1 MPRNY
6 DYDEVAVQ
14 DLLLDEENPRFAS
27 SILVKESTNKITQEM
42 IIEHLLRYSDVI
54 KLAQRINDVGELH
67 GSEIIT
73 CIKKDDKFVVLE
85 GNRRTCAC
93 KLLLDRKLIPEQYR
107 NHFPFITEQTK
118 ANLEKVMV
126 TVYPNRE
133 SVQAYLSDRHIAG
146 VRRWSALEKN
156 NYYMNLFLQYG
167 NVDSVKKHTSDS
179 TSVVTKCIKKYQ
191 FFMDVFNVLKS
202 KYPSLE
208 IEKIDYLPMVDR
220 FMETL
225 VGDDE
230 EVGLNLEIDNVK
242 LQYLCIPEKRDV
254 YDKILMKIGEAF
266 LVRKERRLC
275 VEGELPKVVGS
286 EIYGKDDQKRLILE
300 DKRIPGLYSLIQ
312 QYKSDKKIELSSEE
326 RAKATG
332 DEAKTGVNGQEADN
346 GALKNLGVDK
356 NQSEEDMSRDSM
368 NTGNGEKNVDT
379 SSSVDKGN
387 VGNEQDKGA
396 GGNSNL
402 PYFFQG
408 LNYQNLDPNDP
419 DSHGVSR
426 ACKEIQLFSNRKLVD
441 TFPMAAAFLTR
452 TIIEHALIYYSKK
465 HKIQGQN
472 KYIWEEIS
480 NAGNAFKLSSIINKY
495 NSNLANYIL
504 DARMREYFTDLFG
517 DYNTSVNPLNW
528 VVHRPDE
535 YQLPAKDLIDLPR
548 KGLLALINFFIA

>member
-6 DYDEVAVQ
+6 EYKEVAVQ
-14 DLLLDEENPRFAS
+14 ELLLDEENPRFAS

-54 KLAQRINDVGELH
+54 KLAQRINEVGELH

-73 CIKKDDKFVVLE
+73 CTKKGDKFVVLE

-107 NHFPFITEQTK
+107 SNFPFITEHAK
-118 ANLEKVMV
+118 ANIEKVMV
-126 TVYPNRE
+126 TIYPDRE

-146 VRRWSALEKN
+146 VRHWSALEKN

-167 NVDSVKKHTSDS
+167 NVESVKKHTSDS
-179 TSVVTKCIKKYQ
+179 VSVVTKSIKKYQ
-191 FFMDVFNVLKS
+191 FFMDVFNILKS
-202 KYPSLE
+202 KYTSLE

-220 FMETL
+220 FMDTL

-230 EVGLNLEIDNVK
+230 EVGLNLEIDYEK
-242 LQYLCIPEKRDV
+242 LQYLCISEKRDV
-254 YDKILMKIGEAF
+254 YDKILLKIGEAF

-275 VEGELPKVVGS
+275 GDGELSKVVGS
-286 EIYGKDDQKRLILE
+286 EIYGKNDQKRLILE
-300 DKRIPGLYSLIQ
+300 DIRIPGLYSLIQ
-312 QYKSDKKIELSSEE
+312 QYKSDGKTETSGAEGDKKTDSAVKNDTSEGTENGASKNAGADNASSE
-326 RAKATG
+326 G
-332 DEAKTGVNGQEADN
+332 
-346 GALKNLGVDK
+346 
-356 NQSEEDMSRDSM
+356 DMSKDSAQ
-368 NTGNGEKNVDT
+368 TANGEKNGNT
-379 SSSVDKGN
+379 SSNEDKGEEDN
-387 VGNEQDKGA
+387 KQERGA

-408 LNYQNLDPNDP
+408 LNYQNLDPNDS

-441 TFPMAAAFLTR
+441 NFPMAAAFLTR

-472 KYIWEEIS
+472 KFIWEDIS
-480 NAGNAFKLSSIINKY
+480 NNGNAIKLSSIINKY
-495 NSNLANYIL
+495 KSNLANYIL
-504 DARMREYFTDLFG
+504 DIKMREYFTDLFG
-517 DYNTSVNPLNW
+517 DYNTNVNPLNW

-548 KGLLALINFFIA
+548 KGLLALINFLIA

>member
-6 DYDEVAVQ
+6 EYKEVAVQ

-54 KLAQRINDVGELH
+54 KLAQRINEVGELH

-73 CIKKDDKFVVLE
+73 CTKKGDKFVVLE

-107 NHFPFITEQTK
+107 NSFPFITEHAK
-118 ANLEKVMV
+118 ANIEKVMV
-126 TVYPNRE
+126 TIYPDRE

-167 NVDSVKKHTSDS
+167 NVEAVKRHTSDS
-179 TSVVTKCIKKYQ
+179 VSVVAKSIKKYQ

-202 KYPSLE
+202 KYTSLE
-208 IEKIDYLPMVDR
+208 IEKMDYLPMVDR

-230 EVGLNLEIDNVK
+230 EVGLNLEFDTVK
-242 LQYLCIPEKRDV
+242 LQYFCMPEKRDI
-254 YDKILMKIGEAF
+254 YDRILLKIGEAF

-275 VEGELPKVVGS
+275 GEGEIPKVVGS
-286 EIYGKDDQKRLILE
+286 EIYGKNDQKRLILE
-300 DKRIPGLYSLIQ
+300 DIRIPGLYSLIQ
-312 QYKSDKKIELSSEE
+312 QYKSDEKTELSSVE
-326 RAKATG
+326 
-332 DEAKTGVNGQEADN
+332 GVETADGEVTTKETEN
-346 GALKNLGVDK
+346 GASKNAREDK
-356 NQSEEDMSRDSM
+356 GACEDDKSKDSAQ
-368 NTGNGEKNVDT
+368 TGNGEKNNDT
-379 SSSVDKGN
+379 SPNSVEGKEGN
-387 VGNEQDKGA
+387 AQDKGA

-408 LNYQNLDPNDP
+408 LNYQNLDPNDS

-480 NAGNAFKLSSIINKY
+480 NNGNAIKLSSIINKY
-495 NSNLANYIL
+495 KSNLANYIL
-504 DARMREYFTDLFG
+504 DIRMREYFTDLFG
-517 DYNTSVNPLNW
+517 DYNTNVNPLNW

-548 KGLLALINFFIA
+548 KGLLALINFLIA

>member
-6 DYDEVAVQ
+6 EYKEVAVQ

-54 KLAQRINDVGELH
+54 KLAQRINEVGELH

-73 CIKKDDKFVVLE
+73 CTKKGDKFVVLE

-107 NHFPFITEQTK
+107 NNFPFITEHAK
-118 ANLEKVMV
+118 ANIEKVMV
-126 TVYPNRE
+126 TIYPDRE

-167 NVDSVKKHTSDS
+167 NVESVKKHTSDS
-179 TSVVTKCIKKYQ
+179 VSVVTKSIKKYQ
-191 FFMDVFNVLKS
+191 FFMDVFNILKS
-202 KYPSLE
+202 KHTSLE

-220 FMETL
+220 FMDTL

-230 EVGLNLEIDNVK
+230 EVGLNLEIDNEK
-242 LQYLCIPEKRDV
+242 LQYLCIPEKKDI
-254 YDKILMKIGEAF
+254 YDKILLKIGEAF

-275 VEGELPKVVGS
+275 GDDELPKVVGS
-286 EIYGKDDQKRLILE
+286 EIYGKNDQKKLIL
-300 DKRIPGLYSLIQ
+300 DDIRIPGLYSLIQ
-312 QYKSDKKIELSSEE
+312 QYKSDEKTETSSAEGDKKADDEVNNETNSD
-326 RAKATG
+326 RA
-332 DEAKTGVNGQEADN
+332 ENGMKGCAQTAN
-346 GALKNLGVDK
+346 GAKD
-356 NQSEEDMSRDSM
+356 RDS
-368 NTGNGEKNVDT
+368 
-379 SSSVDKGN
+379 SSGADKGKE
-387 VGNEQDKGA
+387 GNEQDKGA

-408 LNYQNLDPNDP
+408 LNYQNLDPNDA

-426 ACKEIQLFSNRKLVD
+426 ACKEIQIFSNRKLVD

-472 KYIWEEIS
+472 KYIWEDIS
-480 NAGNAFKLSSIINKY
+480 NNGSAIKLSSIINKY
-495 NSNLANYIL
+495 KSNLANYIL
-504 DARMREYFTDLFG
+504 DTRMREYFTDLFG
-517 DYNTSVNPLNW
+517 EYNTSVNPLNW

>member
-6 DYDEVAVQ
+6 EYKEVAVQ
-14 DLLLDEENPRFAS
+14 ELLLDEENPRFAS

-54 KLAQRINDVGELH
+54 KLAQRINEVGELH

-73 CIKKDDKFVVLE
+73 CTKNGDKFVVLE

-107 NHFPFITEQTK
+107 SNFPFITEHAK
-118 ANLEKVMV
+118 ANIEKVMV
-126 TVYPNRE
+126 TIYPDRE

-167 NVDSVKKHTSDS
+167 NVESVKKHTSDS
-179 TSVVTKCIKKYQ
+179 VSVVTKSIKKYQ
-191 FFMDVFNVLKS
+191 FFMDVFNILKS
-202 KYPSLE
+202 KYTSLE

-220 FMETL
+220 FMDTL

-230 EVGLNLEIDNVK
+230 EVGLNLEIDYEK
-242 LQYLCIPEKRDV
+242 LQYLCISEKRDV
-254 YDKILMKIGEAF
+254 YDKILLKIGEAF

-275 VEGELPKVVGS
+275 GDGELSKVVGS
-286 EIYGKDDQKRLILE
+286 EIYGKNDQKRLILE
-300 DKRIPGLYSLIQ
+300 DIRIPGLYSLIQ
-312 QYKSDKKIELSSEE
+312 QYKSDGKTETSGAEGDKKTDSAVKNDTSEGTENGASKNAGADNASSE
-326 RAKATG
+326 G
-332 DEAKTGVNGQEADN
+332 
-346 GALKNLGVDK
+346 
-356 NQSEEDMSRDSM
+356 DMSKDSAQ
-368 NTGNGEKNVDT
+368 TANGEKNGNT
-379 SSSVDKGN
+379 SSNEDKGEEDN
-387 VGNEQDKGA
+387 KQERGA

-408 LNYQNLDPNDP
+408 LNYQNLDPNDS

-441 TFPMAAAFLTR
+441 NFPMAAAFLTR

-472 KYIWEEIS
+472 KFIWEDIS
-480 NAGNAFKLSSIINKY
+480 NNGNAIKLSSIINKY
-495 NSNLANYIL
+495 KSNLANYIL
-504 DARMREYFTDLFG
+504 DIKMREYFTDLFG
-517 DYNTSVNPLNW
+517 DYNTNVNPLNW

-548 KGLLALINFFIA
+548 KGLLALINFLIA

>member
-6 DYDEVAVQ
+6 EYKEVAVQ
-14 DLLLDEENPRFAS
+14 ELLLDEENPRFAS

-54 KLAQRINDVGELH
+54 KLAQRINEVGELH

-73 CIKKDDKFVVLE
+73 CTKKGDKFVVLE

-107 NHFPFITEQTK
+107 SNFPFITEHAK
-118 ANLEKVMV
+118 ANIEKVMV
-126 TVYPNRE
+126 TIYPDRE
-133 SVQAYLSDRHIAG
+133 SVQAYLSDRNIAG

-167 NVDSVKKHTSDS
+167 NVESVKKHTSDS
-179 TSVVTKCIKKYQ
+179 VSVVTKSIKKYQ
-191 FFMDVFNVLKS
+191 FFMDVFNILKS
-202 KYPSLE
+202 KYTSLE

-220 FMETL
+220 FMDTL

-230 EVGLNLEIDNVK
+230 EVGLNLEIDYEK
-242 LQYLCIPEKRDV
+242 LQYLCISEKRDV
-254 YDKILMKIGEAF
+254 YDKILLKIGEAF

-275 VEGELPKVVGS
+275 GDGELSKVVGS
-286 EIYGKDDQKRLILE
+286 EIYGKNDQKRLILE
-300 DKRIPGLYSLIQ
+300 DIRIPGLYSLIQ
-312 QYKSDKKIELSSEE
+312 QYKSDGKTETSGAEGDKKTDSAVKNDTSEGTENGASKNAGADNASSE
-326 RAKATG
+326 G
-332 DEAKTGVNGQEADN
+332 
-346 GALKNLGVDK
+346 
-356 NQSEEDMSRDSM
+356 DMSKDSAQ
-368 NTGNGEKNVDT
+368 TANGEKNGNT
-379 SSSVDKGN
+379 SSNEDKGEEDN
-387 VGNEQDKGA
+387 KQERGA

-408 LNYQNLDPNDP
+408 LNYQNLDPNDS

-441 TFPMAAAFLTR
+441 NFPMAAAFLTR

-472 KYIWEEIS
+472 KFIWEDIS
-480 NAGNAFKLSSIINKY
+480 NNGNAIKLSSIINKY
-495 NSNLANYIL
+495 KSNLANYIL
-504 DARMREYFTDLFG
+504 DIKMREYFTDLFG
-517 DYNTSVNPLNW
+517 DYNTNVNPLNW

-548 KGLLALINFFIA
+548 KGLLALINFLIA

>member
-1 MPRNY
+1 MLRNY
-6 DYDEVAVQ
+6 EYKEVAVQ
-14 DLLLDEENPRFAS
+14 ELLLDEENPRFAS

-54 KLAQRINDVGELH
+54 KLAQRINEVGELH

-73 CIKKDDKFVVLE
+73 CTKKGDKFVVLE

-107 NHFPFITEQTK
+107 SNFPFITEHAK
-118 ANLEKVMV
+118 ANIEKVMV
-126 TVYPNRE
+126 TIYPDRE

-167 NVDSVKKHTSDS
+167 NVESVKKHTSDS
-179 TSVVTKCIKKYQ
+179 VSVVTKSIKKYQ
-191 FFMDVFNVLKS
+191 FFMDVFNILKS
-202 KYPSLE
+202 KYTSLE

-220 FMETL
+220 FMDTL

-230 EVGLNLEIDNVK
+230 EVGLNLEIDYEK

-254 YDKILMKIGEAF
+254 YDKILLKIGEAF

-275 VEGELPKVVGS
+275 GDGELPKVVGS
-286 EIYGKDDQKRLILE
+286 EIYGKNDQKRLILE
-300 DKRIPGLYSLIQ
+300 DIRIPGLYSLIQ
-312 QYKSDKKIELSSEE
+312 QYKSDGKTETSGAEGDKKTDSAVKNDTSEGTE
-326 RAKATG
+326 
-332 DEAKTGVNGQEADN
+332 N
-346 GALKNLGVDK
+346 GASKNAGED
-356 NQSEEDMSRDSM
+356 SASREGDMSKDSAQ
-368 NTGNGEKNVDT
+368 TANGEKNGNT
-379 SSSVDKGN
+379 SSNEDKGKEDN
-387 VGNEQDKGA
+387 KQERGA

-408 LNYQNLDPNDP
+408 LNYHNLDPNDS

-426 ACKEIQLFSNRKLVD
+426 VCKEIQLFSNRKLVD
-441 TFPMAAAFLTR
+441 NFPMAAAFLTR

-472 KYIWEEIS
+472 KFIWEDIS
-480 NAGNAFKLSSIINKY
+480 NNGKAIKLSLIINKY
-495 NSNLANYIL
+495 KSNLANYIL
-504 DARMREYFTDLFG
+504 DIKMREYFTDLFG
-517 DYNTSVNPLNW
+517 DYNTNVNPLNW

-548 KGLLALINFFIA
+548 KGLLALINFLIA

>member
-6 DYDEVAVQ
+6 EYEEVAVQ

-27 SILVKESTNKITQEM
+27 SILVKESTNAITQEM
-42 IIEHLLRYSDVI
+42 IIKHLLKYSDVI
-54 KLAQRINDVGELH
+54 KLAQRINEVGELH

-73 CIKKDDKFVVLE
+73 CTKKRNKYVVLE

-93 KLLLDRKLIPEQYR
+93 KLLLDRKLIPEQYK
-107 NHFPFITEQTK
+107 NNFPFITEQAK
-118 ANLEKVMV
+118 ANIEKVLV
-126 TVYPNRE
+126 TIYPDRE

-146 VRRWSALEKN
+146 VRRWTALEKN

-167 NVDSVKKHTSDS
+167 NVKSVKKHTSDS
-179 TSVVTKCIKKYQ
+179 ITDVTKCIKKYQ
-191 FFMDVFNVLKS
+191 FFMDVFNILKT
-202 KYPSLE
+202 KYTTLE

-220 FMETL
+220 FMNIL

-230 EVGLNLEIDNVK
+230 EVGLNLELDTEK
-242 LQYLCIPEKRDV
+242 LQYFCVPEKRDV
-254 YDKILMKIGEAF
+254 YDKILLKIGEAF

-275 VEGELPKVVGS
+275 KGDELPKVVSS
-286 EIYGKDDQKRLILE
+286 EIYGKRAQKELILK
-300 DKRIPGLYSLIQ
+300 DIRIPGLYSLIQ
-312 QYKSDKKIELSSEE
+312 QYKSDGKTDMPSIEGVKIDTSSERTE
-326 RAKATG
+326 NDVPQNTG
-332 DEAKTGVNGQEADN
+332 G
-346 GALKNLGVDK
+346 DK
-356 NQSEEDMSRDSM
+356 NSSKENISKDSAQ
-368 NTGNGEKNVDT
+368 TANGEKSSSASPNVD
-379 SSSVDKGN
+379 KEKE
-387 VGNEQDKGA
+387 GNEQNKGA

-408 LNYQNLDPNDP
+408 LNYQNLDPNDA

-472 KYIWEEIS
+472 KYIWEDIS
-480 NAGNAFKLSSIINKY
+480 NDGNAIKLSSIIKKY
-495 NSNLANYIL
+495 KGNLANYIL
-504 DARMREYFTDLFG
+504 DNKMREYFTDLFG
-517 DYNTSVNPLNW
+517 DYNVSVNPLNW

-535 YQLPAKDLIDLPR
+535 YQLPSKDLIDLPR
-548 KGLLALINFFIA
+548 KGLLALINFLIS

>member
-6 DYDEVAVQ
+6 EYKEVAVQ

-27 SILVKESTNKITQEM
+27 SVLVKESTNKITQEM

-54 KLAQRINDVGELH
+54 KLAQRINEVGELH

-73 CIKKDDKFVVLE
+73 CTKKGDKFVVLE

-107 NHFPFITEQTK
+107 NNFPFITEYAK
-118 ANLEKVMV
+118 ANIEKVMV
-126 TVYPNRE
+126 TTYPDRE

-156 NYYMNLFLQYG
+156 NYYMNMFLQYG
-167 NVDSVKKHTSDS
+167 NVEAVKRHTSDS
-179 TSVVTKCIKKYQ
+179 VSVVAKSIKKYQ

-202 KYPSLE
+202 KYTSLE
-208 IEKIDYLPMVDR
+208 IEKMDYLPMVDR

-230 EVGLNLEIDNVK
+230 EVGLNLEFDAVK
-242 LQYLCIPEKRDV
+242 LQYFCMPEKREV
-254 YDKILMKIGEAF
+254 YDRILLKIGEAF

-275 VEGELPKVVGS
+275 GEGEIPKVVGS
-286 EIYGKDDQKRLILE
+286 EIYGKNDQKRLILE
-300 DKRIPGLYSLIQ
+300 DIRIPGLYSLIQ
-312 QYKSDKKIELSSEE
+312 QYKSDEKTGLSSVE
-326 RAKATG
+326 
-332 DEAKTGVNGQEADN
+332 GVETADGEVTTKETENGTS
-346 GALKNLGVDK
+346 K
-356 NQSEEDMSRDSM
+356 NQGGDKGACEDDMSKDSAQ
-368 NTGNGEKNVDT
+368 TGNGEKNNDT
-379 SSSVDKGN
+379 SSNSAEGKEGN
-387 VGNEQDKGA
+387 AQDKGA

-408 LNYQNLDPNDP
+408 LNYQNLDPNDS

-472 KYIWEEIS
+472 KYIWEDIS
-480 NAGNAFKLSSIINKY
+480 NNGSAIKLSSIINKY
-495 NSNLANYIL
+495 NNNLANYIL
-504 DARMREYFTDLFG
+504 DIRMREYFTDLFG
-517 DYNTSVNPLNW
+517 EYNTNVNPLNW

-548 KGLLALINFFIA
+548 KGLLALINFLIA

>member
-6 DYDEVAVQ
+6 EYKEVAVQ
-14 DLLLDEENPRFAS
+14 ELLLDEENPRFAS

-54 KLAQRINDVGELH
+54 KLAQRINEVGELH

-73 CIKKDDKFVVLE
+73 CTKKGDKFVVLE

-107 NHFPFITEQTK
+107 SNFPFITEHAK
-118 ANLEKVMV
+118 ANIEKVMV
-126 TVYPNRE
+126 TIYPDRE

-167 NVDSVKKHTSDS
+167 NVESVKKHTSDS
-179 TSVVTKCIKKYQ
+179 VSVVTKSIKKYQ
-191 FFMDVFNVLKS
+191 FFMDVFNILKS
-202 KYPSLE
+202 KYTSLE

-220 FMETL
+220 FMDTL

-230 EVGLNLEIDNVK
+230 EVGLNLEIDYEK
-242 LQYLCIPEKRDV
+242 LQYLCISEKRDV
-254 YDKILMKIGEAF
+254 YDKILLKIGEAF

-275 VEGELPKVVGS
+275 GDGELSKVVGS
-286 EIYGKDDQKRLILE
+286 EIYGKNDQKRLILE
-300 DKRIPGLYSLIQ
+300 DIRIPGLYSLIQ
-312 QYKSDKKIELSSEE
+312 QYKSDGKTETSGAEGDKKTDSAVKNDTSEGTENGASKNAGADNASSE
-326 RAKATG
+326 G
-332 DEAKTGVNGQEADN
+332 
-346 GALKNLGVDK
+346 
-356 NQSEEDMSRDSM
+356 DMSKDSAQ
-368 NTGNGEKNVDT
+368 TANGEKNGNT
-379 SSSVDKGN
+379 SSNEDKGEEDN
-387 VGNEQDKGA
+387 KQERGA

-408 LNYQNLDPNDP
+408 LNYQNLDPNDS

-441 TFPMAAAFLTR
+441 NFPMAAAFLTR

-472 KYIWEEIS
+472 KFIWEDIS
-480 NAGNAFKLSSIINKY
+480 NNGNAIKLSSIINKY
-495 NSNLANYIL
+495 KSNLANYIL
-504 DARMREYFTDLFG
+504 DIKMREYFTDLFG
-517 DYNTSVNPLNW
+517 DYNTNVNPLNW

-535 YQLPAKDLIDLPR
+535 YQLLAKDLIDLPR
-548 KGLLALINFFIA
+548 KGLLALINFLIA